1 MRAGAPNAATTGCFS
16 GVVRETLAGRDTVL
30 PIAPDVVHAVAGAQ
44 NAVDGLLDLHDA
56 PNADEV
62 LGFDRTVFL
71 PACPVTLDELH
82 AATVA
87 ACAPEDRKKL
97 GNVSY
102 AVDEALSAAV
112 GSFPSR
118 IDSTRAQALGIAP
131 AAPPAALVRE
141 YCEAFPGD
149 LEVSINA
156 DETAVAEDDDD
167 VAVAVVTGGGSGIGR
182 AVAIRLARGGW
193 AGGRRVRVVIAGRRA
208 KALEET
214 KALCGPDADVVC
226 VPTDVTRERDVQRLF
241 ARSKRCDLLF
251 NNAGV
256 NVKPTSVEDMSL
268 SDWRWVVG
276 TNLDAAFHVA
286 REAFKLMTTHGGGRI
301 INNGSVSAAAPRPGS
316 VAYTASKHAVTGLTK
331 SLALDGRPFDIAAG
345 QIDFGNVVSA
355 ISDGMATGMPQADG
369 SVRPEAR
376 MEASDAADAVF
387 YMASLP
393 LSANVLSMT
402 VMATKMPLVG
412 RG

>member
-1 MRAGAPNAATTGCFS
+1 M
-16 GVVRETLAGRDTVL
+16 
-30 PIAPDVVHAVAGAQ
+30 
-44 NAVDGLLDLHDA
+44 
-56 PNADEV
+56 
-62 LGFDRTVFL
+62 
-71 PACPVTLDELH
+71 
-82 AATVA
+82 
-87 ACAPEDRKKL
+87 
-97 GNVSY
+97 
-102 AVDEALSAAV
+102 
-112 GSFPSR
+112 
-118 IDSTRAQALGIAP
+118 
-131 AAPPAALVRE
+131 
-141 YCEAFPGD
+141 
-149 LEVSINA
+149 
-156 DETAVAEDDDD
+156 
-167 VAVAVVTGGGSGIGR
+167 
-182 AVAIRLARGGW
+182 
-193 AGGRRVRVVIAGRRA
+193 
-208 KALEET
+208 
-214 KALCGPDADVVC
+214 CGPDADVVC
-226 VPTDVTRERDVQRLF
+226 VPTDVTRERDVTRLF

-256 NVKPTSVEDMSL
+256 NVGPTSVEDMSL

-286 REAFKLMTTHGGGRI
+286 CEAFKLMTTHGGGRI
-301 INNGSVSAAAPRPGS
+301 VNNGSVSAAAPRPGS

-393 LSANVLSMT
+393 LSANVLQMT
-402 VMATKMPLVG
+402 VMASKMPLVG